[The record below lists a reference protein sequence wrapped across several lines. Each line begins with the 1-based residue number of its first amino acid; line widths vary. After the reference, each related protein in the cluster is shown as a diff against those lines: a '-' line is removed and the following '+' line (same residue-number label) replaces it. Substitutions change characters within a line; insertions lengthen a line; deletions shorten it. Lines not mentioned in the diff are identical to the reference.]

1 MSRPGVG
8 PIPAR
13 IMLVGEAYGESEEHA
28 GEPFVG
34 PSGQELNRM
43 LHEAG
48 IMRSECYVTNLV
60 NARPP
65 NNDLTAWIPIRKRDI
80 TPAHVPLLDKRV
92 LPIVKAGYDSLLV
105 EIAAVQPAVI
115 VAFGNSA
122 MWALTQKWAI
132 TKWRGSILSHD
143 PYTYKR
149 YEMPGSINTP
159 EIDAALK
166 RSMERLNPIIVI
178 PTYHPAAILRQWDW
192 RNITVQDLRRA
203 AKILH
208 GELPVKPEWNFRLRP
223 SFHQVNE
230 ILAELMRRVQQS
242 DNEVWL
248 DFDLETKLGHI
259 DCAGISWSKVDALC
273 IPFMSKTDPAGY
285 WMADEEAN
293 IVYWIMKL
301 LTHPNVRV
309 RGQNLL
315 YDCQYTYRH
324 WHFVPRVTQ
333 DTMISQHTCFSGMR
347 KSLDFQASLYCDYY
361 IQWKP
366 DKTAWKEGG

>member
-1 MSRPGVG
+1 
-8 PIPAR
+8 
-13 IMLVGEAYGESEEHA
+13 MLVGEAYGESEEQA

-43 LHEAG
+43 LHDAG

-65 NNDLTAWIPIRKRDI
+65 NNDLTAWIPLRKRDI
-80 TPAHVPLLDKRV
+80 TPAHMPLHDKMV
-92 LPIVKAGYDSLLV
+92 LPIVLEGYKSLLT
-105 EIAAVQPAVI
+105 EIATVQPAVI

-132 TKWRGSILSHD
+132 TKWRGSILRATEMRWTEPPVPAQLTF
-143 PYTYKR
+143 PY
-149 YEMPGSINTP
+149 
-159 EIDAALK
+159 
-166 RSMERLNPIIVI
+166 VI
-178 PTYHPAAILRQWDW
+178 PTYHPAAVLRQWDW
-192 RNITVQDLRRA
+192 RNIAVQDLRRA

-208 GELPVKPEWNFRLRP
+208 GERPVKPEWNFRLRP

-230 ILAELMRRVQQS
+230 ILAELQRRAQQS

-248 DFDLETKLGHI
+248 DFDIETKLGHI
-259 DCAGISWSKVDALC
+259 DCIGISWSLVDALC
-273 IPFMSKTDPAGY
+273 IPFMSKTNPAGY
-285 WMADEEAN
+285 WNPDEEAH
-293 IVYWIMKL
+293 IIHWLMQL
-301 LTHPNVRV
+301 LTHQNIRV

-324 WHFVPRVTQ
+324 WHFIPRVAQ
-333 DTMISQHTCFSGMR
+333 DTMISHHTCFSGMR
-347 KSLDFQASLYCDYY
+347 KSLDFQASIYCSHFV
-361 IQWKP
+361 QWKP